1 MPTYGSDLLIP
12 KANIFVHEVY
22 RLARLLPKDELFGL
36 TSQLRRAVLSVILN
50 MIEGYARQ
58 SRKDHKRFL
67 EISYASLKE
76 TKYLLEFSIEERYLS
91 AEQTALALKLCDELG
106 RMLWKKIQT
115 LKEQ

>member
-36 TSQLRRAVLSVILN
+36 TSQLRRAVLSVVLN

-58 SRKDHKRFL
+58 SRKDRKRFL
-67 EISYASLKE
+67 EISYVSLKE
-76 TKYLLEFSIEERYLS
+76 TRYLLEFSIEEHYLS
-91 AEQTALALKLCDELG
+91 VERTTLAIELCDELG

-115 LKEQ
+115 LKIQ